1 MSIEA
6 PRQIQ
11 INPGE
16 QVVIISLEKSTPKGE
31 LSEQGRNG
39 LIFLG
44 TRFARQLFE
53 SEPGADTEF
62 GNFPA
67 ESREAAIVAA
77 KLREDRVSLPQVRDV
92 LLSVAEWHA
101 IPGISTRGQK
111 RAWANRSAKTLK
123 RFADQ
128 VLGEPDPENYK

>member
-16 QVVIISLEKSTPKGE
+16 QVTIISLGKKPSKGE
-31 LSEQGRNG
+31 ISEQGRNG
-39 LIFLG
+39 LIFLATNFG
-44 TRFARQLFE
+44 RELFQ

-67 ESREAAIVAA
+67 ESREAGIVVAI
-77 KLREDRVSLPQVRDV
+77 LREDRVRLPQVRDV
-92 LLSVAEWHA
+92 ILSVAEWHS

-111 RAWANRSAKTLK
+111 KAWANRSAKTLK

-128 VLGEPDPENYK
+128 VLGEPDPEDYK